1 VNHSFDLVI
10 RGGTLADGTGAQPF
24 AGDVAIANGR
34 IAAVGDIAQSG
45 KEEIDAS
52 GLLVTPGFVDLHTH
66 LDGHVTWENRL
77 KPNTGHGVT
86 TAIIGNC
93 GVGFAP
99 CRPQDRDLLIRMMET
114 VEDIPYADLQKGLP
128 WDWETYPEYIEA
140 LGRRRYNMDIGTLIP
155 HSTLRAYVMGERAL
169 SGEMATATDLATM
182 AALTRDA
189 IRAGA
194 LGFGSSTLTDQK
206 TGDGRHIP
214 SFGADE
220 KEFLAITR
228 GMAEAGAGLLQIAF
242 EFNEF
247 PGAIDELEMLVR
259 VAKQSGRPLT
269 FSLKQS
275 NSHTEGWRE
284 LLAISDRAN
293 REGAVVYPQVFGR
306 PTGAV
311 LSFAGSLNPFARCP
325 AFRPLS
331 KLPLAERLR
340 ELRRPEL
347 RAKLIAEVKKFPLT
361 TRSDGFSLF
370 FPLIDP
376 PNYEQPL
383 EESIEMRA
391 RAQNISGAELA
402 YDYLLRDEGQ
412 AMLLLAGGNYAD
424 YNLDP
429 SFEMLRNAH
438 AVPGLGDGGAHSAIV
453 CDASISTYM
462 LSYWTRDRTRGDR
475 LPLAYAVKL
484 LTQSSANAIGLRDR
498 GVIKPGYKADIN
510 VIDYAN
516 LKLRAPRLNHDLPAG
531 GARLTQAAEGYVA
544 TIVSGEIVHRDDRE
558 TDRLPG
564 KVIRAAQ
571 SLPA

>member
-1 VNHSFDLVI
+1 MSQPFDLVI

-24 AGDVAIANGR
+24 AADVAISRGR

-45 KEEIDAS
+45 KEEIDAK

-99 CRPQDRDLLIRMMET
+99 CRPQDRDMLVRMMET
-114 VEDIPYADLQKGLP
+114 VEDIPYADLKKGLP

-140 LGRRRYNMDIGTLIP
+140 LGRRRYNMDIGTLVP

-169 SGEMATATDLATM
+169 SGEIATDTDLTTM
-182 AALTRDA
+182 AGLTRDA

-206 TGDGRHIP
+206 TSDGRHIP
-214 SFGADE
+214 SFGANE
-220 KEFLAITR
+220 NEFLAITR

-247 PGAIDELEMLVR
+247 PGAVDELEMLVR

-311 LSFAGSLNPFARCP
+311 LSFAGSLNPFVRCP
-325 AFRPLS
+325 AFRPLG
-331 KLPLAERLR
+331 KLPLAEKLA

-347 RAKLIAEVKKFPLT
+347 RAKLIEEEKQFPLT

-402 YDYLLRDEGQ
+402 YDYLLQDEGQ

-424 YNLDP
+424 YNLEP
-429 SFEMLRNAH
+429 SFEMLKNAH

-462 LSYWTRDRTRGDR
+462 LSYWTRDRTRGGR
-475 LPLAYAVKL
+475 LPLTYAVKL
-484 LTQSSANAIGLRDR
+484 LTQDSANAIGLRDR

-564 KVIRAAQ
+564 KVIRGAQ
-571 SLPA
+571 PLPA